1 MTSATVLAQV
11 SLFAELSEG
20 ELESLAAGLERR
32 RYARGQ
38 TIFMRGDPGTSLYI
52 IESGIVKI
60 IVTSPEGK
68 ALIVNVLGAGEFFG
82 ELALLDGEPRSADA
96 QAQEHCQLLLLPRD
110 AFLKFLR
117 AHIEA
122 AIKLLAVVSRRLRQD
137 VQLAQDAAFLD
148 VPARLAQAILWLAN
162 SQAQPRGSGAA
173 VMMHVTQSEL
183 AERIGA
189 TRESVNK
196 WLRLFQRQGMINLQR
211 GVITVLQPEELR
223 KRIY

>member
-82 ELALLDGEPRSADA
+82 ELALLDGDTYTAG
-96 QAQEHCQLLLLPRD
+96 
-110 AFLKFLR
+110 
-117 AHIEA
+117 I
-122 AIKLLAVVSRRLRQD
+122 
-137 VQLAQDAAFLD
+137 
-148 VPARLAQAILWLAN
+148 
-162 SQAQPRGSGAA
+162 
-173 VMMHVTQSEL
+173 
-183 AERIGA
+183 ERIKQKIAGNEKA
-189 TRESVNK
+189 V
-196 WLRLFQRQGMINLQR
+196 F
-211 GVITVLQPEELR
+211 ITDIQVKMQLGYKPAA
-223 KRIY
+223 